1 MADASNVDSESHSDY
16 DINDAETSSLSKRQ
30 KLMSAKK
37 NSGAARYKSKF
48 NPEWKRKYSFIV
60 EVKNDKHRFHCT
72 VCKHDISCG
81 HMGFSDVE
89 RHIGKAMHQKNAKAV
104 RTQTTLSFPSSSS
117 PLAEKVT
124 IGTCKFQLY
133 CGWLLVEC

>member
-48 NPEWKRKYSFIV
+48 NPEWKKKYSFI
-60 EVKNDKHRFHCT
+60 
-72 VCKHDISCG
+72 
-81 HMGFSDVE
+81 E

-104 RTQTTLSFPSSSS
+104 RTQTTLSFPSSLS
-117 PLAEKVT
+117 PLAKKVT
-124 IGTCKFQLY
+124 IGTCKSQLY
-133 CGWLLVEC
+133 CDWLLVEC